1 MVEVTFVASRRAED
15 QEMLHFQRIQFMKFD
30 RKLKSSAVAIT
41 GFAMALPHMALAQ
54 ATPDQW
60 SYAVMPYL
68 WLPSVNGS
76 LNYGPPRLGGGSP
89 NININDSQLLDAL
102 DMAMMISGTARKER
116 WSIATDLM
124 YLDMSSSDGKVRSV
138 DLNPGSGPIN
148 ISTTSLNAGAD
159 VKLKGLIWTLAGGY
173 SVIQEPKASMD
184 LIGGFR
190 YLGLDTKTKWNLT
203 ATVTGTG
210 PLGNTAT
217 FARSGSVDEKENIW
231 AAIVGA
237 RGHFKLGDSNWFANY
252 YVDVGGGSS
261 VTTWQ
266 GAAGLGYAFKWGEVV
281 LDYRYLHYGQS
292 GDKLLED
299 ISFGGFGL
307 GANIHF

>member
-1 MVEVTFVASRRAED
+1 VKFNRSMKKSFLGMVISGLV
-15 QEMLHFQRIQFMKFD
+15 
-30 RKLKSSAVAIT
+30 
-41 GFAMALPHMALAQ
+41 MALPQAALAQ
-54 ATPDQW
+54 TPSDDW
-60 SYAVMPYL
+60 SYSVMPYL
-68 WLPSVNGS
+68 WLPSLNGS
-76 LNYGPPRLGGGSP
+76 LNYGPPRSGGGSP
-89 NININDSQLLDAL
+89 SIDISGSKILEAL
-102 DMAMMISGTARKER
+102 DMAVMITGTARKGR

-159 VKLKGLIWTLAGGY
+159 VKLKGLIWTMAGGY
-173 SVIQEPKASMD
+173 AVINEPKSALD
-184 LIGGFR
+184 LIGGVR
-190 YLGLDTKTKWNLT
+190 YLGLDTKTDWNLT

-210 PLGNTAT
+210 PLGGTAT
-217 FARSGSVDEKENIW
+217 FARTGRVDQNENLW

-252 YVDVGGGSS
+252 YVDAGGGSS

-266 GAAGLGYAFKWGEVV
+266 GAAGVGYTFKWGEVV

-292 GDKLLED
+292 GDKLLD
-299 ISFGGFGL
+299 DLNFGGLGL
-307 GANIHF
+307 GANIRF